1 MAQLT
6 STIGDRDTFVTITI
20 AFRHFQTSK
29 HVLHTT
35 HISISEVGLS

>member
-6 STIGDRDTFVTITI
+6 STFGDRDTFVTITI

-29 HVLHTT
+29 QVLQTT
-35 HISISEVGLS
+35 HISISEVELS